1 MKTRGLRVLLA
12 LLAVPTPC
20 CGYELLTHQNLA
32 TQAFLGSR
40 LTSDQTLRD
49 AVRLDLAVSL
59 PGKRSVNVP
68 RLLVREG
75 ARLEDLDPSEKRVI
89 NHFFDPVHPDL
100 RIAPG
105 ACLSP
110 DFALGDPPSAPGPL
124 GELYDTKDSYEDAR
138 TYLFQALTAPTRVD
152 RDAKLGRMF
161 VSIGQVIHHLFR
173 TWHSRSTREMTATPA
188 GGRTR
193 YSGRRACTRRL
204 WRRHSAAHTGRG
216 SGERSPGGARRTVR
230 DLPASVCVG
239 VRHGFLGLPRSDE
252 RG

>member
-59 PGKRSVNVP
+59 PGKRRVNVP
-68 RLLVREG
+68 QLLVREG
-75 ARLEDLDPSEKRVI
+75 VRLEDLDPSEKRVI

-161 VSIGQVIHHLFR
+161 VSIGQVIHHLQDMAQPQ
-173 TWHSRSTREMTATPA
+173 HTRNDRHA
-188 GGRTR
+188 
-193 YSGRRACTRRL
+193 GRRPYKIFGPPSLYEAIVEETF
-204 WRRHSAAHTGRG
+204 GRPH
-216 SGERSPGGARRTVR
+216 RPGIR
-230 DLPASVCVG
+230 
-239 VRHGFLGLPRSDE
+239 
-252 RG
+252 

>member
-20 CGYELLTHQNLA
+20 CGYELLTHQKLA

-110 DFALGDPPSAPGPL
+110 DFALGDPPSAP
-124 GELYDTKDSYEDAR
+124 YKDAR

-152 RDAKLGRMF
+152 RDAKARPH
-161 VSIGQVIHHLFR
+161 VRVD
-173 TWHSRSTREMTATPA
+173 RSGDPSPSGHGTA
-188 GGRTR
+188 
-193 YSGRRACTRRL
+193 
-204 WRRHSAAHTGRG
+204 AAH
-216 SGERSPGGARRTVR
+216 EK
-230 DLPASVCVG
+230 
-239 VRHGFLGLPRSDE
+239 
-252 RG
+252 